1 MSSNAQLAATLSR
14 MADLLLLTGADSFRA
29 AAHARAARAVE
40 SLTTDIAALVRDAG
54 GEARQHVMAIE
65 GIGPK
70 LADKILEFVAT
81 GRIAEADALAAE
93 VPTGLPRLL
102 ALPNLGPK
110 TLRVL
115 WKEGGI
121 TDAQSLRR
129 AIADGTLRRL
139 PRMGN
144 KAVARIAASLELL
157 DQAGQRLPLG
167 RADEVASRVT
177 AYLLRFPGITRAE
190 AAGSLRRGR
199 DTVGDIDILLACDT
213 PEHSDA
219 AHAAFRAMPGVTRVL
234 STGVTRSSVRLAID
248 PVSAEAPA
256 PPPDTPSVQVD
267 LRTIEPDR
275 FGAALAYFTGSKEH
289 NIAMRQRA
297 LDRALTLS
305 EYGLF
310 PDDKDPPPPHQRRIV
325 PVAAATEQDIYAA
338 LDLPWIPPERREGST
353 LPDSPV
359 PLPRLIELADLRAE
373 LHAHTTASD
382 GVLSI
387 VQLARAARDRGLH
400 TIAVTD
406 HSRSSTIAHGLDSA
420 RLRDHVRAVYAA
432 RAEVPGITILAG
444 SEVDILADGSLDYD
458 DDLLALLDIV
468 VASPHAALSQEP
480 QEATRRLLRAVE
492 HPRVHILGHPTGR
505 LILQRRG
512 LEPDTA
518 ALFAAAARHNVA
530 LEINAHWMRLDLR
543 DTHAEEALRAGC
555 LLAINADVHHPDDFD
570 NRRFGVT
577 TARRASL
584 TPDRC
589 LNAWPAE
596 RLHAWLKAKGGRVAH
611 GSSK

>member
-1 MSSNAQLAATLSR
+1 MSTNAQLAATLNR

-40 SLTTDIAALVRDAG
+40 SLTADIASLVRDAG
-54 GEARQHVMAIE
+54 DQARQRVMAIE

-70 LADKILEFVAT
+70 LADKILEFVRT
-81 GRIAEADALAAE
+81 GRIAEAEALAAE
-93 VPTGLPRLL
+93 VPPGLPRLL

-115 WKEGGI
+115 WQQGGI
-121 TDAQSLRR
+121 TDAESLRR

-139 PRMGN
+139 PRMGD

-157 DQAGQRLPLG
+157 DQSSQRLPLG
-167 RADEVASRVT
+167 LADAVARRVI
-177 AYLLRFPGITRAE
+177 AHLSARPGITRAE

-199 DTVGDIDILLACDT
+199 DTVGDIDILLACDR
-213 PEHSDA
+213 PEDSDA
-219 AHAAFRAMPGVTRVL
+219 AHAAFRSMPGVSRLL
-234 STGVTRSSVRLAID
+234 SAGATRSSVRLTID
-248 PVSAEAPA
+248 PVGAGSPAPA
-256 PPPDTPSVQVD
+256 PDSPSVQVD
-267 LRTIEPDR
+267 LRTIEPRR

-289 NIAMRQRA
+289 NIALRQRA
-297 LDRALTLS
+297 LDRGLTLS

-310 PDDKDPPPPHQRRIV
+310 PNDHDPVPPHQRGV
-325 PVAAATEQDIYAA
+325 TPVAAATEQEIYAA

-353 LPDSPV
+353 LPDSPA
-359 PLPRLIELADLRAE
+359 PLPRLIELSDLRAE

-387 VQLARAARDRGLH
+387 VDLARTARGLGLH

-406 HSRSSTIAHGLDSA
+406 HSRSSTIAHGLDPA
-420 RLRDHVRAVYAA
+420 RLRAHVRAVHAA

-444 SEVDILADGSLDYD
+444 SEVDILADGTLDYD
-458 DDLLALLDIV
+458 DELLALLDLVI
-468 VASPHAALSQEP
+468 ASPHAALSQGPE
-480 QEATRRLLRAVE
+480 EATRRLLRAVE

-518 ALFAAAARHNVA
+518 ALFAAAAARGVA

-577 TARRASL
+577 TARRAGL

-596 RLHAWLKAKGGRVAH
+596 RLHEWLASR
-611 GSSK
+611 